1 MAGTILGLRVEPAI
15 VTYLNGRVVELP
27 SSLVYTHGLGLL
39 LSLVRGG
46 KRNVSWR
53 MEV

>member
-27 SSLVYTHGLGLL
+27 SSLVYTHGFGL

-53 MEV
+53 MEM